1 MIADAA
7 TFGTVLQSLLTMVM
21 ADQGMAATPA
31 SASLDDVPELDEND
45 DGNTGYAAAYAQL
58 HFASAAEA
66 DPYQVR

>member
-1 MIADAA
+1 
-7 TFGTVLQSLLTMVM
+7 MVM

-31 SASLDDVPELDEND
+31 SASLDDVPDLDEND